1 MQGAPAPRT
10 TPDAPVAPVAPSAPV
25 PTVAVVLATR
35 GRPHLLAGLA
45 DAILADPGATEL
57 VVVVDGE
64 PDAPDGGPSASLA
77 TLTALAAT
85 RPRLTAVAI
94 PHAGHLRALE
104 IGVARATAEVV
115 LLLDDDV
122 VPTCNLATGHARR
135 HADRHGLVVVGSM
148 PVALPAG
155 RPGAGTLLYASDYD
169 RHLANLRSGR
179 YAVLDHLWMGN
190 VSLRRLDAE
199 RVGLGDTTFRASYH
213 TDRELG
219 LRLAAAGLVG
229 LLDEDLAAVHLH
241 RRSTAAFLNDAR
253 RHGAGLA
260 ALHDVHGQQLGP
272 FDPAT
277 VLHGLP
283 SVLRT
288 VLAEVGASDAALPI
302 ARTVAI
308 VGEGLGRLGLSGAAR
323 GCAQLA
329 RRTMVCHGAL
339 HGERPAD

>member
-1 MQGAPAPRT
+1 MHGAPSLRT
-10 TPDAPVAPVAPSAPV
+10 TPDAAGQPGAPADPV
-25 PTVAVVLATR
+25 PTAAVVLATR
-35 GRPHLLAGLA
+35 GRPHLLAGLV
-45 DAILADPGATEL
+45 DAVLADPGATEL

-64 PDAPDGGPSASLA
+64 PAPPEGGPSPSMAALA
-77 TLTALAAT
+77 DLAAT
-85 RPRLTAVAI
+85 RPRLTAVAV
-94 PHAGHLRALE
+94 PHSGHLRALE
-104 IGVARATAEVV
+104 IGVARTTAEVV

-135 HADRHGLVVVGSM
+135 HAGRYGLVVVGSM
-148 PVALPAG
+148 PVALPDG
-155 RPGAGTLLYASDYD
+155 RPGAGTLLYARDYD

-179 YAVLDHLWMGN
+179 YGVLDHLWMGN

-199 RVGLGDTTFRASYH
+199 RVGLGDTAFRASYH

-229 LLDEDLAAVHLH
+229 VLDEDLAAVHLH
-241 RRSTAAFLNDAR
+241 RRTTAAFLNDAR

-260 ALHDVHGQQLGP
+260 ALHAVHGQQLGP

-277 VLHGLP
+277 VLRGLP
-283 SVLRT
+283 PVLRS
-288 VLAEVGASDAALPI
+288 VVAEVGASDAALPV
-302 ARTVAI
+302 ARTVA
-308 VGEGLGRLGLSGAAR
+308 VLGEGLGRLGLTGAAR

-339 HGERPAD
+339 HGERPAG